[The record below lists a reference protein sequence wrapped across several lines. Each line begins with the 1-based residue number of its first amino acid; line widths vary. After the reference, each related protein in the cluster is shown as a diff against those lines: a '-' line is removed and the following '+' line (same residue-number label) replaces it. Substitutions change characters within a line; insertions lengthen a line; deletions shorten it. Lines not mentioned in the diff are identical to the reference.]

1 MGTVVLGAIFSI
13 QPFGKHLAS
22 GRGAAFIVLLAFLI
36 SFLLI
41 RTSARLTRS
50 VSWWPGGVQSGGV
63 HVHHLVWGICLMLLS
78 GFLAF
83 AAPMHAPFWHI
94 DAALFGVGAGFTL
107 DEFALWVRL
116 EDVYWTREGRS
127 SVDAVVVALAF
138 AALMVLGTEPFG
150 LDDPGSI
157 WATVGV
163 VVLLLGLVVTSAA
176 KGHVFLAATGIFIPV
191 LALVGAVQL
200 AHPTSIW
207 ARRFYSEHKLDHA
220 RKRYAPDSR
229 LTRLGD
235 WLSNLLAG
243 APNDERRTMKLPVG
257 VGHRVDLD
265 VPAGRGRDDQP

>member
-1 MGTVVLGAIFSI
+1 MVAAIFSV
-13 QPFGKHLAS
+13 QPFGRHLAS

-41 RTSARLTRS
+41 RTSARLSRS

-83 AAPMHAPFWHI
+83 AAPMHAPWWHI

-116 EDVYWTREGRS
+116 EAVYWTQEGRS
-127 SVDAVVVALAF
+127 SVDAVVVAFAF

-157 WATVGV
+157 WGTVGTLVVLLGV
-163 VVLLLGLVVTSAA
+163 VVASAA
-176 KGHVFLAATGIFIPV
+176 KGHVLLAVTGIFIPV
-191 LALVGAVQL
+191 LALGGAVQL
-200 AHPTSIW
+200 AHPHSIW
-207 ARRFYSEHKLDHA
+207 ARRFYSQGKLDRA
-220 RKRYAPDSR
+220 RRRYAPDSR
-229 LTRLGD
+229 ITRLTNF
-235 WLSNLLAG
+235 LSNLLAG
-243 APNDERRTMKLPVG
+243 APNDERRTMKLAVG
-257 VGHRVDLD
+257 VGHPVDLD
-265 VPAGRGRDDQP
+265 VSAPDEEK